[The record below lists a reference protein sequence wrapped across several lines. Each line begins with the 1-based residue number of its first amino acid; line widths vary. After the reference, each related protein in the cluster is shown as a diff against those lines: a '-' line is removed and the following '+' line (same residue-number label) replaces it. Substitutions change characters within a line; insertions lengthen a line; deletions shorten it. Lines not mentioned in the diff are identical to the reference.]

1 MVIEIA
7 SQGLRNCWILGLEG
21 LGIDVLGTE
30 AWGIEVL
37 GVEFWTIELWGIDIW
52 VADTLDTEDSGINMW
67 GIETFVEVAFVR
79 VCTS

>member
-1 MVIEIA
+1 M
-7 SQGLRNCWILGLEG
+7 
-21 LGIDVLGTE
+21 
-30 AWGIEVL
+30 
-37 GVEFWTIELWGIDIW
+37 GVEFWTIKVWGIDIW